1 MLCFHSLRPTISLSP
16 QILSNEL
23 KRQFQPVLKMIRAV
37 MIDDE
42 AKSLQVLQKKLETYC
57 PQVEIVS
64 TASSAKEGFEL
75 ITSLR
80 PELVFLDVAM
90 PVESGFDLL
99 KRLPSLDFEIIFV
112 TGFDS
117 YALDAIKFCAI
128 GYVLKP
134 IENEDLIDAVQKAER
149 RVNEKLDQQ
158 RNRQFLNNIMN
169 PGSGRN
175 RIGIPT
181 EAGLE
186 FIPAEEIVRCEGF
199 QKYTRVYTTSDRNIF
214 SSYNIGE
221 FRKLLEGYGFF
232 ATHRSHLINLNHIE
246 RYDKEGYVTMGDQS
260 QVPVSRRKKQEFM
273 DKLTRV

>member
-1 MLCFHSLRPTISLSP
+1 
-16 QILSNEL
+16 
-23 KRQFQPVLKMIRAV
+23 MIRAV

-42 AKSLQVLQKKLETYC
+42 AKSLQVLRQKLQTYC
-57 PQVEIVS
+57 PQIEIVG
-64 TASSAKEGFEL
+64 TAHSASDGFEL
-75 ITSLR
+75 ITTAH
-80 PELVFLDVAM
+80 PQLVFLDVAM

-128 GYVLKP
+128 GYILKP
-134 IENEDLIDAVQKAER
+134 IKNEDLIDAVQKAELR
-149 RVNEKLDQQ
+149 INEKLDQQ
-158 RNRQFLNNIMN
+158 RNRQFIQNLLS
-169 PGSGRN
+169 PGSVNN

-186 FIPAEEIVRCEGF
+186 FIPTDEIVRCEGF
-199 QKYTRVYTTSDRNIF
+199 QKYTKVFTTKRRDIL

-232 ATHRSHLINLNHIE
+232 APHRSHLINLNHIE
-246 RYDKEGYVTMGDQS
+246 RYDREGIVTMIDQS
-260 QVPVSRRKKQEFM
+260 HVPVSRRKKQEFM
-273 DKLTRV
+273 ERLTRV